1 MPGFPSIK
9 LLQQYNTKQRRD
21 QKLKMPNLKR
31 MMPGN
36 NKGMGTTAKILMVTL
51 PIIAF
56 VAGRMLGNRGDNDS

>member
-1 MPGFPSIK
+1 
-9 LLQQYNTKQRRD
+9 
-21 QKLKMPNLKR
+21 LKMPNLKR

-51 PIIAF
+51 PVIAF